1 MLGVLVT
8 VVVQSSSTSTSIMV
22 GLVAAGAP
30 VSRYHIFLVEILC
43 KRFGTLSKVLP
54 YQILIH
60 FSLYTDKKENNIF
73 LIYKDIQMGSVAK
86 SYMRKGFLIY
96 EEMRKYLVIYEE
108 AISHI

>member
-30 VSRYHIFLVEILC
+30 VSRYYISVVEILC
-43 KRFGTLSKVLP
+43 KSFGTLSKDLP

-60 FSLYTDKKENNIF
+60 FCLYTDIKEKKIF
-73 LIYKDIQMGSVAK
+73 LIYKEIQCGIGCK
-86 SYMRKGFLIY
+86 
-96 EEMRKYLVIYEE
+96 VIYEE
-108 AISHI
+108 GLLNI